1 MSISL
6 KLATSAPPA
15 DIAETLAITD
25 LERAGPPIDRGRVLF
40 MPQGRT
46 REELVAT
53 TAWLAEECPRL
64 GVRLARRH
72 HIEWFGTTRG
82 T

>member
-1 MSISL
+1 
-6 KLATSAPPA
+6 
-15 DIAETLAITD
+15 
-25 LERAGPPIDRGRVLF
+25 

-46 REELVAT
+46 REELAAKTV
-53 TAWLAEECPRL
+53 WLAEECPRL

-72 HIEWFGTTRG
+72 HIEWFGHTRG